1 MLAAVGAPADEEDV
15 LAVLEELALVFSE
28 LNNAAEL
35 LLCVALTMMYPF
47 RY

>member
-15 LAVLEELALVFSE
+15 LAVLEELAPAFSE
-28 LNNAAEL
+28 LNNAEL